1 MTADDLHRVLDGL
14 TGGDA
19 RQIRVAS
26 VVIAQER
33 RWIQIDL
40 VGARHY
46 SLLVSADLRRDPV
59 MIRTALQCWLTGE
72 WTAELAAVSG
82 VMIHNATIRPGDDA
96 QPEPDGSLDP
106 QASPQNVIDR
116 RERQNAIHKR
126 T

>member
-40 VGARHY
+40 VGPRHY

-59 MIRTALQCWLTGE
+59 MIRTALQCWLNGE

-82 VMIHNATIRPGDDA
+82 VMIHNATIRLGDDA
-96 QPEPDGSLDP
+96 QPAADGSID
-106 QASPQNVIDR
+106 QKASPLDVAGSEHQAR
-116 RERQNAIHKR
+116 RG
-126 T
+126 

>member
-1 MTADDLHRVLDGL
+1 M
-14 TGGDA
+14 
-19 RQIRVAS
+19 
-26 VVIAQER
+26 
-33 RWIQIDL
+33 
-40 VGARHY
+40 
-46 SLLVSADLRRDPV
+46 P
-59 MIRTALQCWLTGE
+59 
-72 WTAELAAVSG
+72 AAASG

>member
-40 VGARHY
+40 IGARHY

-82 VMIHNATIRPGDDA
+82 VMIHNATIRLGHDA
-96 QPEPDGSLDP
+96 QPEADGSSDP
-106 QASPQNVIDR
+106 KASSQDVIGR
-116 RERQNAIHKR
+116 
-126 T
+126 

>member
-40 VGARHY
+40 VGTRHY

-82 VMIHNATIRPGDDA
+82 VMIHNATIRLGDDG
-96 QPEPDGSLDP
+96 QPEADDSGDLKV
-106 QASPQNVIDR
+106 SPQDVIDPSEHQTR
-116 RERQNAIHKR
+116 RG
-126 T
+126 

>member
-14 TGGDA
+14 NGGDA

-26 VVIAQER
+26 VVIAEER

-40 VGARHY
+40 AGARRY

-96 QPEPDGSLDP
+96 QPGPDGSLDP